1 VGKSRGIS
9 SGIGARPGVGQEQA
23 GGKPGISGIKFSKPG
38 YLERAALEGGAGS
51 GAGRGLVGESVGGEL
66 GYLTTL
72 REAAQGFPLFP
83 LKFTQFSKK
92 LAISSFV

>member
-9 SGIGARPGVGQEQA
+9 SGIEARPGLGQEQV

-38 YLERAALEGGAGS
+38 YLERAAPEGGARP
-51 GAGRGLVGESVGGEL
+51 GAGRGLAGGSVGGEL

-72 REAAQGFPLFP
+72 REAAQDFPLFP